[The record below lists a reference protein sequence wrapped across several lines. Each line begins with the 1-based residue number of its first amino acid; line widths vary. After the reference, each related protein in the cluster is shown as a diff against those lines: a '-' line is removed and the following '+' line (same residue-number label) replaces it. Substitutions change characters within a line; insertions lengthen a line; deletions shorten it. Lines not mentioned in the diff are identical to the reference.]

1 MTVSGI
7 RNSAP
12 VRVVFDGQSH
22 NSWPPA
28 ELPPG
33 TPWADGIGPYPN
45 RLMRYMVGV
54 PWYNAALGGHG
65 WGSLTAD
72 ASTRLHPQARNRDGC
87 TDVLI
92 MSGGQGDIYQDDC
105 TGAQVYARAVAYAQA
120 ARGAGFQYVLV
131 TTMPAF
137 GPGGSID
144 PTPDMLQA
152 RIDHNTLM
160 MADAGNDWDGVADW
174 HSHPALADAT
184 NTTYFENDFVHFKPA
199 AADVAAFIVEP
210 ILRELVNSL

>member
-1 MTVSGI
+1 MT
-7 RNSAP
+7 RAPFRLPAP
-12 VRVVFDGQSH
+12 VRIVFAGQSH
-22 NSWPPA
+22 NQWPPFGYGDD
-28 ELPPG
+28 L
-33 TPWADGIGPYPN
+33 GPYPN
-45 RLMRYMVGV
+45 RLMRFFPNL
-54 PWYNAALGGHG
+54 PWHNAAHGGHG
-65 WGSLTAD
+65 WAELALTFD
-72 ASTRLHPQARNRDGC
+72 DDVVPQARHRDGC

-92 MSGGQGDIYQDDC
+92 MSGGQSDIYEDDK
-105 TGAQVYARAVAYAQA
+105 TGAETYALAVAYAQA